1 MLYRATIQIGT
12 HKAVI
17 TTIRAGNIWWCIR
30 KAISKIIIPVSD
42 LASTRVTFTIEETA
56 DKPFFYRLKKWVNF
70 QLGRKDDF
78 SKDLIL
84 EGDND

>member
-12 HKAVI
+12 HRAVI
-17 TTIRAGNIWWCIR
+17 TTIRAGSIWWCIR

-42 LASTRVTFTIEETA
+42 LDSKRVTFTIEETA
-56 DKPFFYRLKKWVNF
+56 DKPLFYRLKKWINF
-70 QLGRKDDF
+70 QLGRTDDF

-84 EGDND
+84 AGEDE